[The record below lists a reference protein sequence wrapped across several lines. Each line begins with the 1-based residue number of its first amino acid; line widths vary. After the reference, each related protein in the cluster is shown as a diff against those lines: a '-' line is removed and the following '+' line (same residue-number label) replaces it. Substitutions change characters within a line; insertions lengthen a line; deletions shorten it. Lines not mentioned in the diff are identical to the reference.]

1 VIAVAGA
8 VWRSETHR
16 RLGGR
21 LDGLIGPTA
30 KLFEPLE
37 IHTVSDL
44 LHHLP
49 RRYFS
54 GTELSDLS
62 TLRAGEEVAVMAE
75 VMATKTFNMPSAPG
89 FTVRRPGG
97 GGRARLE
104 ATITDHRGQLTLA
117 FFGRPNLVTY
127 WEKQLTVGSRGI
139 FAGKVTTFNSRLQL
153 AHPDFVIL
161 DDQGRVIGGSQAN
174 AALATA
180 GKNGLVGLYPAT
192 RKLRTWTIAACV
204 QMGLES
210 VAGCPDPLPEW
221 VRKEAAVL
229 DLEAALFAVHLPQT
243 RNDIER
249 GLARLRFDE
258 AFGLQLTMARR
269 RADAAAHAAVARPR
283 RTGGLLD
290 AFDARLPFTLT
301 PGQVEISDV
310 IMAELQGTRPMQRL
324 LQGEVGSGKTLVA
337 LRAMLAVIDAG
348 GQAAL
353 LAPTEVLAGQHL
365 HTVTTMLGDLAE
377 GGTLSAAEHATEVV
391 LLTGS
396 TSTAAR
402 RTVLSGIASGEAG
415 IVIGTHALFGQGV
428 QFADLGLVVVD
439 EQHRFGVEQ
448 RSALAAKSATRPHLL
463 VMTATP
469 IPRSVAMTVFG
480 DLETSTLRE
489 IPAGRADVTTVV
501 IDAKR
506 NPAWVARA
514 WQRVAEEV
522 AAGRQA
528 YVVCARISS
537 ADPPAGRPPDRTIAS
552 HSEAEGWDGKDGP
565 EGEDAEPAVA
575 AEDLYSELTTGPLAG
590 HRVEL
595 LHGQLPSDH
604 KEAVMRSFAAGQI
617 DVLVATTVV
626 EVGVDVPNASVMVI
640 NDADRYGISQLHQLR
655 GRIGRGVHPGIC
667 LLISGAPEDSLAK
680 ARVDAVAATRDGFAL
695 ADIDLEQRREGNV
708 LGAEQS
714 GVRSSLRLLRVL
726 ADADLIAQA
735 RDLAERCVAEDS
747 ELSDPGLN
755 DVVTRVEMQAA
766 GAWLD
771 RT

>member
-1 VIAVAGA
+1 MTAVAGA
-8 VWRSETHR
+8 VWRSETYR
-16 RLGGR
+16 RLGSR
-21 LDGLIGPTA
+21 LDRLIGPTA

-37 IHTVSDL
+37 ILTVSDL

-62 TLRAGEEVAVMAE
+62 TLQEGEEVAVMAE
-75 VMATKTFNMPSAPG
+75 VVGTKTFNMPSAPELTAG
-89 FTVRRPGG
+89 RPGG
-97 GGRARLE
+97 GLRARLE
-104 ATITDHRGQLTLA
+104 ATITDHKGQLTLA
-117 FFGRPNLVTY
+117 FFGRPKLVMY
-127 WEKQLTVGSRGI
+127 WQKQLAPRSRGI
-139 FAGKVTTFNSRLQL
+139 FAGKVTSFNSRLQL
-153 AHPDFVIL
+153 AHPDFVIV
-161 DDQGRVIGGSQAN
+161 DDDGRVVGGSQAN
-174 AALATA
+174 EGLAAASQ
-180 GKNGLVGLYPAT
+180 NGLVGLYPAT
-192 RKLRTWTIAACV
+192 RKLRTWMIAACV
-204 QMGLES
+204 QMALES
-210 VAGCPDPLPEW
+210 LAGCPDSLPEW
-221 VRKEAAVL
+221 IRKEAGVL
-229 DLEAALFAVHLPQT
+229 DLEAALLAVHVPQS
-243 RNDIER
+243 REDIER

-269 RADAAAHAAVARPR
+269 RADAAAHAAMPRPR

-301 PGQVEISDV
+301 AGQVEISEI
-310 IMAELQGTRPMQRL
+310 IMAELARTRPMQRL

-353 LAPTEVLAGQHL
+353 LAPTEVLAAQHL
-365 HTVTTMLGDLAE
+365 HTITTMLGDLAE

-396 TSTAAR
+396 TSAAGR
-402 RTVLSGIASGEAG
+402 RYVLARIASGEAG
-415 IVIGTHALFGQGV
+415 IILGTHALLGEGV

-448 RSALAAKSATRPHLL
+448 RAALAAKAATRPHVL

-480 DLETSTLRE
+480 DLETSTLRDL
-489 IPAGRADVTTVV
+489 PAGRADVDTVV

-522 AAGRQA
+522 AAGRQG

-537 ADPPAGRPPDRTIAS
+537 ADQQAGRPPGRARAARGQLDGWGEEDG
-552 HSEAEGWDGKDGP
+552 SEE
-565 EGEDAEPAVA
+565 EDTEPAVA
-575 AEDLYSELTTGPLAG
+575 AEDLFEQLSTGPLAG
-590 HRVEL
+590 LRVEL
-595 LHGQLPSDH
+595 LHGQLPSEH
-604 KEAVMRSFAAGQI
+604 KEGVMSRFAAGEI
-617 DVLVATTVV
+617 DVLVSTTVV
-626 EVGVDVPNASVMVI
+626 EVGVDVANASVMVI

-655 GRIGRGVHPGIC
+655 GRIGRGAHPGIC
-667 LLISGAPEDSLAK
+667 LLISGAPEDSLAR
-680 ARVDAVAATRDGFAL
+680 ARVDAVAATRDGFVL

-735 RDLAERCVAEDS
+735 RELAERCVAEDP
-747 ELSDPGLN
+747 ELADPALN
-755 DVVTRVEMQAA
+755 DAVTRVEMQAA